1 MKKQLALAVT
11 GLLLSA
17 NAAYAHDNSCDIELD
32 GNLQYYQGV
41 LTVDMKNG
49 STMTITPEHQLSING
64 EVMQLDGQQQMW
76 VSDYY
81 THIDS
86 AIPMTLELAKDGLEI
101 ANVAVSEVFG
111 ELLGD
116 DDLDDEFRDMFTSL
130 SHELDTAFY
139 DNQGNIRIDSDNFGE
154 SGWFGDTWESEFEQ
168 QLESLITQSMGKIL
182 ISVGTQMLWE
192 GGDMTAF
199 EERMERFGENIEERV
214 EAQAEALEIRADAL
228 CEVLV
233 KADFAEDKMQSEIPG
248 LDGLN
253 LLNLDGHMRM

>member
-1 MKKQLALAVT
+1 
-11 GLLLSA
+11 
-17 NAAYAHDNSCDIELD
+17 
-32 GNLQYYQGV
+32 
-41 LTVDMKNG
+41 
-49 STMTITPEHQLSING
+49 
-64 EVMQLDGQQQMW
+64 MQLDGQQQMW

-182 ISVGTQMLWE
+182 ISVGTQMLCE

-199 EERMERFGENIEERV
+199 EERMERM
-214 EAQAEALEIRADAL
+214 AH
-228 CEVLV
+228 
-233 KADFAEDKMQSEIPG
+233 K
-248 LDGLN
+248 LN
-253 LLNLDGHMRM
+253 LNRTQVKSVIRNLVEVPELFGRVQQLAGEMNSDIQDQTAYIENRVTRKLAK